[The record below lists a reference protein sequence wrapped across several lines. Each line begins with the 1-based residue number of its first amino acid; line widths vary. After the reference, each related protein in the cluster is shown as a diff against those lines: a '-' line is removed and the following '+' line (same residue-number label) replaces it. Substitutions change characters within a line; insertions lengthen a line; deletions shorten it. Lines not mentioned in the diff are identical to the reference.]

1 MKPFAILALTLFLT
15 AACSSHS
22 NDDTITAVEI
32 MINNS
37 DFDAAQRACDKLV
50 ADSAS
55 NQLSAS
61 QWGQL
66 AITYMHLAENI
77 NEDDNTALATQCYRK
92 AFATDCDSA
101 TAFFDNIG
109 IEEAAFAH
117 TLLMLSSSIDTPA
130 DLLDFEADTIPS
142 DIN

>member
-1 MKPFAILALTLFLT
+1 MKQYAILALTLFLT
-15 AACSSHS
+15 ATCSSHS
-22 NDDTITAVEI
+22 TDDTIAAVEI

-37 DFDAAQRACDKLV
+37 DFDAAQCACDKLV

-55 NQLSAS
+55 SQLSAS

-66 AITYMHLAENI
+66 AIAYMYLAENI

-92 AFATDCDSA
+92 AFATDIDSA
-101 TAFFDNIG
+101 TAFFDNID

-130 DLLDFEADTIPS
+130 DLHDFEADTIPS

>member
-1 MKPFAILALTLFLT
+1 MKQYATLALTLFLT
-15 AACSSHS
+15 ATCSSHS
-22 NDDTITAVEI
+22 TDDTIAAVEI

-55 NQLSAS
+55 SQLSAS

-66 AITYMHLAENI
+66 AIAYMYLAENI

-92 AFATDCDSA
+92 AFATDIDSA
-101 TAFFDNIG
+101 TAFFDNID

-117 TLLMLSSSIDTPA
+117 TLLMLSSSIDTPRRPA
-130 DLLDFEADTIPS
+130 RL
-142 DIN
+142 

>member
-1 MKPFAILALTLFLT
+1 MKQYATLALTLFLT
-15 AACSSHS
+15 ATCSSHS
-22 NDDTITAVEI
+22 TDDTIAAVEI

-55 NQLSAS
+55 SQLSAS

-66 AITYMHLAENI
+66 AIAYMYLAENI

-92 AFATDCDSA
+92 AFATDIDSA
-101 TAFFDNIG
+101 TAFFDNID

-130 DLLDFEADTIPS
+130 DLHDFEADTIPS